1 MAPRER
7 RHPAGTMT
15 PRERRVIAF
24 GNLWITI
31 FGGRDSCV
39 TVRPGVSH
47 MHHQMGQPSPAES
60 LLPQT
65 RGRNQPLERIGDE
78 VDWERFA
85 MLVDE
90 VYSADEGQPTSS

>member
-1 MAPRER
+1 
-7 RHPAGTMT
+7 
-15 PRERRVIAF
+15 
-24 GNLWITI
+24 
-31 FGGRDSCV
+31 
-39 TVRPGVSH
+39 